1 MKHFSLFL
9 AAMLM
14 VLTLAGCGNAG
25 NSTESENVDTTEKVN
40 TEAESEEQNTE
51 PAEAEGAE
59 GTEKSETKILVAYF
73 SATGT
78 TKQIAE
84 QIAEVTGADLFEIMP
99 VDAYSSEDLDYGNDD
114 CRANREQNDSTSRP
128 EISNAI
134 ENIENYDTV
143 FIGHPIWWGEEPRII
158 DTFLENYDFSGKTM
172 IDFCTSGGS
181 GICTS
186 EGNLKELYSSDVNW
200 LAANRFSSDT
210 DVDTVRDWVQSLG
223 IETKITNGGKDDGV
237 F

>member
-1 MKHFSLFL
+1 
-9 AAMLM
+9 
-14 VLTLAGCGNAG
+14 
-25 NSTESENVDTTEKVN
+25 
-40 TEAESEEQNTE
+40 
-51 PAEAEGAE
+51 
-59 GTEKSETKILVAYF
+59 
-73 SATGT
+73 
-78 TKQIAE
+78 
-84 QIAEVTGADLFEIMP
+84 MP

>member
-1 MKHFSLFL
+1 MKRLSLFW